1 MVEPEHWEQRLP
13 AALRRLRLRQE
24 LSQEDAATQAGLSVV
39 TLSKWERGLASPQ
52 FGLLARLL
60 SALGADWA
68 ILQATMEEVPLEKES
83 KRPLPV
89 VHSRPPHRP
98 PRPPEPEEGSPIR
111 QGGLVVWWAA
121 EEIGGG
127 GDEELESAL
136 AKLRQAV
143 QRQIY
148 RRHRDTEPE
157 RRDHGDADTA
167 QRR

>member
-24 LSQEDAATQAGLSVV
+24 LSQEDAAAQAGLSVV

-68 ILQATMEEVPLEKES
+68 VLQATMEEVPLEQEAR
-83 KRPLPV
+83 RPLPV
-89 VHSRPPHRP
+89 VHSRPSHGP
-98 PRPPEPEEGSPIR
+98 PGPPEPEAGSPIR

-127 GDEELESAL
+127 GEELEAAL
-136 AKLRQAV
+136 VKLRQAV

-148 RRHRDTEPE
+148 RRHRETGPE
-157 RRDHGDADTA
+157 RRDPGDADA
-167 QRR
+167 ARRR